1 MIIIIFFL
9 FGSFVVCKFGF
20 LFDLCGSNV
29 FVKIVLKFFIFM
41 FNFFFVI
48 IFVFRKGILIV
59 IFLGIFMNF
68 LDFDL

>member
-1 MIIIIFFL
+1 MIVIIFFL

-29 FVKIVLKFFIFM
+29 FDKIVLKFFIFM
-41 FNFFFVI
+41 FNLFFVI